1 MIRDGLEGARLINA
15 IRRSW
20 TSTES
25 LSSTM
30 TLLFKPLSFAKT
42 HSRIFGRQIQKD
54 RNSITRGS
62 DIP

>member
-15 IRRSW
+15 IRRSC

-42 HSRIFGRQIQKD
+42 HSGIFRRQ
-54 RNSITRGS
+54 RS
-62 DIP
+62 P